1 MADRIAEAGLEL
13 LRPHAEVIV
22 RAGLSGPA
30 LLEAAS
36 DVEALIVRSE
46 TRVTREVLQAG
57 RRLKVVARAGAGV
70 DNIDVPAATE
80 RGILVVNTP
89 GGNAVAA
96 AEHTIGLLFALAR
109 RIPAADSALKR
120 GEWRR
125 DALMGVEVAGKTLGL
140 IGLGRVGQ
148 EVAQRALGLGM
159 HVLVYDPYVPVEHA
173 EKLGVTSTTLEDLLR
188 QADFVSLHVPL
199 TEATRGMIG
208 APQLALMRTEAYL
221 INCARGPLV
230 DPAALLEALDQ
241 GQIAGAALDVFVREP
256 ATDDPLARHPR
267 VVATPHLGA
276 STYEAQ
282 ENVARQVA
290 EQVLEVLAG
299 RPAQFV
305 VNGPALPPEQA
316 KLLQPYLTL
325 LEILGKL
332 CTQLGHGSL
341 ARAVISYRG
350 EIAGHDTAALTAV
363 AIKGLLEPISSAP
376 VTLVNA
382 RLEAE
387 RRGLEVVEVKTSHAA
402 EYTSLVTV
410 AIEGGGQHRS
420 VAGTIIEGVPHV
432 VGIDDFGLHFVPTP
446 GYLLVTRHTD
456 RPGVIG
462 MVGTILGQE
471 DINISSMQVG
481 REGPRG
487 RALMLV
493 AVDDPIPPAVAA
505 RLRALP
511 NVGQLRVIRL

>member
-1 MADRIAEAGLEL
+1 
-13 LRPHAEVIV
+13 H
-22 RAGLSGPA
+22 
-30 LLEAAS
+30 
-36 DVEALIVRSE
+36 
-46 TRVTREVLQAG
+46 
-57 RRLKVVARAGAGV
+57 
-70 DNIDVPAATE
+70 
-80 RGILVVNTP
+80 
-89 GGNAVAA
+89 
-96 AEHTIGLLFALAR
+96 
-109 RIPAADSALKR
+109 
-120 GEWRR
+120 
-125 DALMGVEVAGKTLGL
+125 
-140 IGLGRVGQ
+140 
-148 EVAQRALGLGM
+148 RALGLGLR
-159 HVLVYDPYVPVEHA
+159 VLVYDPYVPADHVER
-173 EKLGVTSTTLEDLLR
+173 LGLHPVPLTTLLR
-188 QADFVSLHVPL
+188 EADFVSLHVPL
-199 TEATRGMIG
+199 TDATRGMIG
-208 APQLALMRTEAYL
+208 AAQLALLRPHAFL
-221 INCARGPLV
+221 INAARGPLL
-230 DPAALLEALDQ
+230 DEAALLAALEAGRL
-241 GQIAGAALDVFVREP
+241 AGAALDVFAREP
-256 ATDDPLARHPR
+256 AGDNPLARHPR

-276 STYEAQ
+276 STREAQ
-282 ENVARQVA
+282 EHVARQVA
-290 EQVLEVLAG
+290 EQVLDALAG

-305 VNGPALPPEQA
+305 VNAPTLPPEQA
-316 KLLQPYLTL
+316 KTL
-325 LEILGKL
+325 LPFLSLAETLGSL
-332 CTQLGHGSL
+332 CTQLADCSL
-341 ARAVISYRG
+341 AKVVVSYRG
-350 EIAGHDTAALTAV
+350 EVAEYETAALTAAAV
-363 AIKGLLEPISSAP
+363 KGLLAPISSAP
-376 VTLVNA
+376 ITLVNA